1 MKPAAMKD
9 GKVYSQQP
17 HSGAGDFNFSRADGV
32 QTRINKHGLIETVAN
47 NEPRLSYDL
56 VEGKVS
62 DCPHLLL
69 EPSRTNYS
77 IHSQDTSGWT
87 YNEFGGGSSGSIAEG
102 KIDMFGGT
110 NAVQVDFPSD
120 AENVSIRFGHTSS
133 GISSGS
139 AQTSLYIKLVGS
151 DTTDKTIRF
160 RTGGDRQDF
169 TVSGD
174 SFVRYTQT
182 HTKASNEAFNL
193 KLRPS
198 DGTSSGGFSII
209 ICHPQEEAGS
219 YATSYI
225 PTSGSTEQR
234 QSETCNGSGTSAE
247 FNDSEG
253 VLFAEIA
260 ALEDDQT
267 NRRITVSDGSNNN
280 RIVTGYN
287 TVSNRIFA
295 FVVASGS
302 TVASFNYN
310 VTDETEFHKVAI
322 KYKNNDFAFWV
333 DGVERDTEPTSG
345 STPSGLNTL
354 QFEQGSGGALY
365 FYGKAKQL
373 MTFNEALTDEQL
385 QLLTSP

>member
-120 AENVSIRFGHTSS
+120 AENVSIRVGHTSS

-209 ICHPQEEAGS
+209 ICHPQEEAGD
-219 YATSYI
+219 YPTSYI
-225 PTSGSTEQR
+225 PTSGSTETR
-234 QSETCNGSGTSAE
+234 QSETCNGSGNSET

-253 VLFAEIA
+253 VFMIDLERIGVETGSALSIDNSSGSELIRFHLDSSQVRFRNAAEGYATIGGNISLGVSQRVRV
-260 ALEDDQT
+260 ALKT
-267 NRRITVSDGSNNN
+267 DGSVM
-280 RIVTGYN
+280 RVF
-287 TVSNRIFA
+287 SNGSKVGSDYSRTAELPLHSIDIFA
-295 FVVASGS
+295 KS
-302 TVASFNYN
+302 
-310 VTDETEFHKVAI
+310 I
-322 KYKNNDFAFWV
+322 KIF
-333 DGVERDTEPTSG
+333 
-345 STPSGLNTL
+345 GLT
-354 QFEQGSGGALY
+354 Y
-365 FYGKAKQL
+365 I
-373 MTFNEALTDEQL
+373 NEALTDEQI
-385 QLLTSP
+385 QLLTTP